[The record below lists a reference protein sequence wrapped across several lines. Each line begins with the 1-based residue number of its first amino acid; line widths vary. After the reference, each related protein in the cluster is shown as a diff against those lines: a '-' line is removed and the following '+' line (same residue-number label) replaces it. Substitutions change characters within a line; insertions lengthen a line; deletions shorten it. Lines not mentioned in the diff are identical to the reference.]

1 MFLKLTQTIF
11 DFLAQFISAY
21 FGLLALNTLFEFT
34 PAFCVSAA
42 TTIQHIMSGKYSAHY
57 LHART
62 HTNLTNQGWTLT
74 VMMTMLEV
82 CLGKKKAVSILLL
95 WFNSPVSSDNS
106 SLLISPFCSLNT
118 VPQDDHTKFHILHHH
133 SFPLC
138 LPLFWQKGIRMGE
151 KNKTKQILTLP
162 SH

>member
-57 LHART
+57 L
-62 HTNLTNQGWTLT
+62 LT
-74 VMMTMLEV
+74 VGNNGINHKLDINIFLYML
-82 CLGKKKAVSILLL
+82 S
-95 WFNSPVSSDNS
+95 
-106 SLLISPFCSLNT
+106 
-118 VPQDDHTKFHILHHH
+118 
-133 SFPLC
+133 
-138 LPLFWQKGIRMGE
+138 
-151 KNKTKQILTLP
+151 
-162 SH
+162 